1 MPNQDGDRLQLLADI
16 AEWYYIEGLSQQEI
30 TKRVNLSRPS
40 ISRLLEEARTLNL
53 VEIVINRPIPTDHF
67 LEGELI
73 SRFRLRAAHVLN
85 SAAGLRTDTFHQLGR
100 LGAVALET
108 TIQDGVVLGLSWG
121 TTVHA
126 VIEALR
132 PKRLPNVKVVQLL
145 GGVGAPYRTID
156 GPEQVRRVGELFGA
170 QHYYLNAPML
180 VDNPDVAA
188 ALREDHSI
196 KQVLELAQKTDIAL
210 VGIGPIIPDLSTQ
223 YHSGYVTF
231 DDLIR
236 LEKQGVI
243 GAMCMSYFD
252 AQGEAVSAPWCDDCS
267 ISVSWKDLT
276 RIPTVIG
283 VAGGKRKAPAILG
296 ALRSG
301 IIHILVTDDI
311 AAESILKLDQ
321 EATKG
326 R

>member
-30 TKRVNLSRPS
+30 AKRVDLSRPS

-73 SRFRLRAAHVLN
+73 SRFRLRTAHVLN

-243 GAMCMSYFD
+243 GAICMSYFD

-267 ISVSWKDLT
+267 ISVSWEDLS
-276 RIPTVIG
+276 RIPTVVGI
-283 VAGGKRKAPAILG
+283 AGGKRKAPAILG

-321 EATKG
+321 ETTKG